1 MFQASN
7 FIVFIE
13 CQLMFEGLA
22 HCGLSHGKKKKK
34 KKNGPGL
41 YSKSGW
47 ANHAEQAGNQ
57 TSSLV
62 SALVHALRILP
73 LVRILAVAF
82 HTDGMGHVRGTGKA
96 NKTVLSLFMLFII
109 AIGSKIGQVAFLS
122 SFFLHPQ

>member
-1 MFQASN
+1 MDSP
-7 FIVFIE
+7 I
-13 CQLMFEGLA
+13 
-22 HCGLSHGKKKKK
+22 GKKKE

-41 YSKSGW
+41 YSKAGW
-47 ANHAEQAGNQ
+47 ANHAEQASNQ

-62 SALVHALRILP
+62 SALVHASRILP
-73 LVRILAVAF
+73 LVLAVAF

-96 NKTVLSLFMLFII
+96 NKIVLRLFLLFII